1 MTKVL
6 LVDDEPLMLVGLES
20 MLEWKDYDIKI
31 CGTARN
37 GGQALELIEEKR
49 PDIVITDIKMPVKN
63 GLELV
68 QSCREIYGRIPLFI
82 LLTAVE
88 EYQYVKQAIH
98 YQAVDYLVKLELTE
112 EMLVTSLTKAK
123 EILATFNKLTKYSGF
138 AKNHVVQQVKEYI
151 GQNLDK
157 KLDLTHV
164 AAIFGYSPKYISL
177 LFAKHAESSFVEY
190 INAEKIE
197 RAKELLLT
205 GNIKAYEISD
215 KLGFESSFY
224 FSKVFKKYT
233 GLSPRE
239 FVKNQGDALI

>member
-20 MLEWKDYDIKI
+20 MLEWQNHDMKI
-31 CGTARN
+31 CGAARN
-37 GGQALELIEEKR
+37 GGHALELIEEKR
-49 PDIVITDIKMPVKN
+49 PDLIITDIRMPVKS
-63 GLELV
+63 GLELM
-68 QSCREIYGRIPLFI
+68 QSCREIYGRVPLFI

-98 YQAVDYLVKLELTE
+98 YQAVDYLIKLELTP
-112 EMLVTSLTKAK
+112 EMLVTSLTKAR
-123 EILATFNKLTKYSGF
+123 EILLTFSKLAKYSGF
-138 AKNHVVQQVKEYI
+138 AKNHVVEQVKEYI
-151 GQNLDK
+151 GQNLSK

-177 LFAKHAESSFVEY
+177 LFAKHAECSFVEY

-197 RAKELLLT
+197 RAKELLLSS
-205 GNIKAYEISD
+205 NIKTYEISD

-239 FVKNQGDALI
+239 FVKKQGGQHD